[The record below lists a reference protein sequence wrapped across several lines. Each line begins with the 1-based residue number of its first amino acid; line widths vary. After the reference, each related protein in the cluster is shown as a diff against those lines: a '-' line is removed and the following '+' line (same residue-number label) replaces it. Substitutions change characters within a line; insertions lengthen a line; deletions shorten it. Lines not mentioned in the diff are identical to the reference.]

1 MLVLPTLTIC
11 PIFTPSPSLLVPSCT
26 DLAWGPLLW
35 GWGLS
40 QIPPPLPLQ
49 TAQWRRWHRYTHLRA
64 EDTQV
69 QVGGSS
75 PGSPCQ
81 GLAGSLRV
89 QRRIRRQR
97 NKSSRSCPGD
107 LEASIPGSSVMCS
120 IVSVAQGEQKE
131 MEQGTSGVIDWHW
144 TRMGTVPKS
153 IDKRRGHSVRRR
165 F

>member
-1 MLVLPTLTIC
+1 M
-11 PIFTPSPSLLVPSCT
+11 
-26 DLAWGPLLW
+26 GPLALR
-35 GWGLS
+35 GGELS
-40 QIPPPLPLQ
+40 QTPPPLPLQ

-81 GLAGSLRV
+81 GLADSLCV
-89 QRRIRRQR
+89 QWRIRRQR
-97 NKSSRSCPGD
+97 NRGSRSCPGD

-120 IVSVAQGEQKE
+120 IVSVARGEQKE
-131 MEQGTSGVIDWHW
+131 MEQGTSGAIDWHW
-144 TRMGTVPKS
+144 TRMGTVTKS
-153 IDKRRGHSVRRR
+153 RDQRKGHSGRRW